1 MWWRGEEQADY
12 CTVCCP
18 SKQARRSWPAVI
30 LVQVSCSKWLFNIR
44 NPGVT
49 PDTLREC
56 DWAAGWP
63 FSRASRFLIL
73 EGSGDTSFPCIEC
86 LWCLFRLGNVMST
99 QQMKT
104 GNKSASLEQ
113 SLKIKG
119 ELCSLC
125 LNTFPCL
132 SSLGHCL
139 NPKSTVHCDF
149 F

>member
-1 MWWRGEEQADY
+1 MRI
-12 CTVCCP
+12 P
-18 SKQARRSWPAVI
+18 H
-30 LVQVSCSKWLFNIR
+30 
-44 NPGVT
+44 
-49 PDTLREC
+49 
-56 DWAAGWP
+56 
-63 FSRASRFLIL
+63 FSVLNVYDA
-73 EGSGDTSFPCIEC
+73 C
-86 LWCLFRLGNVMST
+86 FRLGNVMST

-104 GNKSASLEQ
+104 GDKSASLEQ

-149 F
+149 FLTVVGTTEFHSG